1 MESHL
6 VSTVDGDENNAQGKD
21 FLPWVNIQRKDRRQ
35 EANYEYTTI

>member
-1 MESHL
+1 MFIAPPSYR
-6 VSTVDGDENNAQGKD
+6 DENNAQGKD